1 MNVHERRGRM
11 FPFRPNTRELSHDL
25 AEDVTADLLRL
36 GAALLTLVAAIFLG
50 LARVG

>member
-1 MNVHERRGRM
+1 M

-36 GAALLTLVAAIFLG
+36 GAALMTLLAAIFLG
-50 LARVG
+50 LARVT